1 MKERSGKK
9 ISKKVGKEEVVFEP
23 NPEGVASS
31 PVRNDVVVDL
41 PKAVSTAEPAVT
53 PISEPVRSPEFL
65 ELSEPKL
72 PSLSK
77 SGNRARLLM
86 QSPNRLYFYWAVGK
100 NPFHT
105 LNRAL
110 GESTGY
116 ALVLKLVNARAET
129 EEVHAVDGSGNW
141 WFDVEADGEYR
152 AELGFYAVNRPYIR
166 VLYSNTV
173 TTPRKSPSPRSAES
187 AEWRVPAQKF
197 ARVLDAAGF
206 ARDAFDVAFAGDDWN
221 AADIATRSAFAQ
233 FSGKPHSDF
242 LGVGSD
248 EIRYAMLAL
257 ASGVTLA
264 ELRGMISEGLFSILS
279 AIKGL
284 TGEDALAA
292 LKERFDFDADEFDL
306 EEEVP
311 AAVFGASVVNFPGK
325 PKKARKVPGLEPLS
339 SFSLSR

>member
-1 MKERSGKK
+1 MRERSGKK

-23 NPEGVASS
+23 IADSIASS
-31 PVRNDVVVDL
+31 PVRNDVLIELQETPV
-41 PKAVSTAEPAVT
+41 PAEAAVAPV
-53 PISEPVRSPEFL
+53 SEPLRSPEFL
-65 ELSEPKL
+65 ELAEPKL
-72 PSLSK
+72 PNLSK

-116 ALVLKLVNARAET
+116 ALVLKLVNTRADT

-141 WFDVEADGEYR
+141 WFDVEADGDYR

-166 VLYSNTV
+166 VLYSNSV
-173 TTPRKSPSPRSAES
+173 TTPRKSPSPRPAES
-187 AEWRVPAQKF
+187 AEWRVPAHRF

-206 ARDAFDVAFAGDDWN
+206 ARDAFDVALAGDDWN
-221 AADIATRSAFAQ
+221 AADIATRSAFSQ
-233 FSGKPHSDF
+233 FTGKPHSDF
-242 LGVGSD
+242 VAIGSD

-257 ASGVTLA
+257 ASGVTLSD
-264 ELRGMISEGLFSILS
+264 LRGMISEGLFNILA
-279 AIKGL
+279 AIKGM
-284 TGEDALAA
+284 TGEDALTA
-292 LKERFDFDADEFDL
+292 LKERFEFDADEFDL

-311 AAVFGASVVNFPGK
+311 GAVFGASVVNFPGK
-325 PKKARKVPGLEPLS
+325 PKKARKVPGPEPLS
-339 SFSLSR
+339 SFSLIR